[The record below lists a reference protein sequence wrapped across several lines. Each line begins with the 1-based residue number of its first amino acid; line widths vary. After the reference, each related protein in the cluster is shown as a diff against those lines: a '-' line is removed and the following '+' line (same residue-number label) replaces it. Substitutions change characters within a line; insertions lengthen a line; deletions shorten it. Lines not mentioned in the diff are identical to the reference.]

1 MPYCPSF
8 CFFRCASWA
17 RGLRCWACRGNGH
30 CSRAYLAAMTGRP
43 PTRREV
49 FRHFF
54 AFEEFL
60 LLRLRV
66 ARGQPHRGDL
76 APDATGFRQLLAT
89 GEPALLGTFHV
100 GHSDL
105 TGFLLGRQ
113 EHRRVFMVRQRVGNS
128 HDTEILGAEFAKWV
142 TFIWVNEAENLLF
155 ALKDAITAGG
165 SVALKCDRLEFSS
178 KTEAFMF
185 LGARRLFPFTIY
197 HLALIFGRP
206 VVLCVG
212 LPDGTGTLRGAQFA
226 AVRARRGRKG
236 GQSRSR
242 PGPLSGVPDPAGSI
256 VACRAGAMVQFSSAQ
271 SGRAMRAVRRIYYFL
286 AGHLSWL
293 VFGAVSLVLNFA
305 CAILL
310 VLPGHQRRG
319 PAARATIRR
328 LFAAWCSWL
337 HAARLIYVS
346 WNGFTPEALAGPR
359 STSPTIRACWMP
371 PLCSRDCRTPSAS
384 SSRRSSAIRR

>member
-1 MPYCPSF
+1 MKPTTPRNPGPSWGYHFIRACDAVLPEFLFLPLRQLGTWIALLGMPVQ
-8 CFFRCASWA
+8 RA
-17 RGLRCWACRGNGH
+17 
-30 CSRAYLAAMTGRP
+30 CSRAYLAALTGRP

-66 ARGQPHRGDL
+66 AKGQPHRGDL
-76 APDATGFRQLLAT
+76 APDATGFHQLIAT

-113 EHRRVFMVRQRVGNS
+113 EHRQVFMVRQRVANS
-128 HDTEILGAEFAKWV
+128 HDTEILGAEFARWV

-155 ALKDAITAGG
+155 ALKDAIAAGG

-178 KTEAFMF
+178 KTEAFSF

-212 LPDGTGTLRGAQFA
+212 LPAGPGHSVVHSSPLFVPDA
-226 AVRARRGRKG
+226 AGKAANLSRARDHF
-236 GQSRSR
+236 QE
-242 PGPLSGVPDPAGSI
+242 
-256 VACRAGAMVQFSSAQ
+256 
-271 SGRAMRAVRRIYYFL
+271 FL
-286 AGHLSWL
+286 
-293 VFGAVSLVLNFA
+293 
-305 CAILL
+305 
-310 VLPGHQRRG
+310 
-319 PAARATIRR
+319 TR
-328 LFAAWCSWL
+328 L
-337 HAARLIYVS
+337 
-346 WNGFTPEALAGPR
+346 EALL
-359 STSPTIRACWMP
+359 RAEPELWFNFL
-371 PLCSRDCRTPSAS
+371 PLNPVVP
-384 SSRRSSAIRR
+384 